1 MVSALELY
9 VGRTKLI
16 HSKIRFLLLPLII
29 SLLFPLSLAT
39 NTCFLYDE
47 SPYYCQDIPANAAKE
62 ECDLYGCDINKVH
75 AKQPCVSLPFNQSCT
90 EILCKTSCTQTK
102 ARDCPAGAVPMG
114 QENAWCNRGCCEYQS
129 GNYRICN
136 EKSNR
141 FTCEEQA
148 KKSGTVIFYP
158 TSEPCV
164 NLCKEKL
171 PGNEK
176 TFIQTPTKPESES
189 TFPLWPLL
197 ILLPALA
204 FALWYYFKNKKTP
217 SSQKE
222 EPSSPA
228 IEPSES
234 PLNKFSTLI
243 PSLFKEHSNKPSA
256 KSEQLKRYDILHH
269 FGETKPKSES
279 FAKLKR
285 LLGKPKVEPKPF
297 EKLSAL
303 TKDKSLPPPP
313 AEPKHESILKDL
325 RKLGKK

>member
-1 MVSALELY
+1 MIPYLVIRIMMVYLMVSALELY

-16 HSKIRFLLLPLII
+16 HSKIRSLLLPLII

-164 NLCKEKL
+164 NL
-171 PGNEK
+171 
-176 TFIQTPTKPESES
+176 
-189 TFPLWPLL
+189 
-197 ILLPALA
+197 
-204 FALWYYFKNKKTP
+204 
-217 SSQKE
+217 
-222 EPSSPA
+222 
-228 IEPSES
+228 
-234 PLNKFSTLI
+234 
-243 PSLFKEHSNKPSA
+243 
-256 KSEQLKRYDILHH
+256 
-269 FGETKPKSES
+269 
-279 FAKLKR
+279 
-285 LLGKPKVEPKPF
+285 
-297 EKLSAL
+297 
-303 TKDKSLPPPP
+303 
-313 AEPKHESILKDL
+313 
-325 RKLGKK
+325 